1 MYRLGGV
8 AVDVETVD
16 ETLVLPLQGLAPDAI
31 DLIAA
36 EAEGQGATVTMDE
49 PSASGV
55 LAITHP
61 RKRVVV
67 ESIAGARHRMRQRS
81 PSLSGLLWRW
91 ISRVTTPSRR
101 MECISAL
108 RLKSTRMPNDSRACC
123 WQRQPWAKETGL
135 EIGEPH

>member
-16 ETLVLPLQGLAPDAI
+16 ETLVLPLQGLTPDAI

-36 EAEGQGATVTMDE
+36 EAEGQGATVAMDE

-61 RKRVVV
+61 P
-67 ESIAGARHRMRQRS
+67 
-81 PSLSGLLWRW
+81 PSAWS
-91 ISRVTTPSRR
+91 
-101 MECISAL
+101 
-108 RLKSTRMPNDSRACC
+108 SRAS
-123 WQRQPWAKETGL
+123 PGPGVE
-135 EIGEPH
+135 